1 MEETIAPPQTA
12 IRKLRKAIVGDVPQI
27 QKLVNF
33 YAKKDLM
40 LARSL
45 NDLYEH
51 IRDYVVAEDESG
63 NIIGCCALHVDWE
76 DLAELKALA
85 VDEAHLKQ
93 GIGRQLVRFCAKE
106 SAGLGI
112 RKIFA
117 LTYQLEFFGR
127 LGFKEVEKSELPH
140 KIWMECINCSKF
152 PACDEKA
159 VIYYIPETE

>member
-1 MEETIAPPQTA
+1 MNSAVMTE
-12 IRKLRKAIVGDVPQI
+12 KLRKALVKDVPQI
-27 QKLVNF
+27 QKLVNY

-51 IRDYVVAEDESG
+51 IRDYVVAENEKG
-63 NIIGCCALHVDWE
+63 EIIACCALHVDWE

-85 VDEAHLKQ
+85 VEESRLKRGLGRKLVQYCVEEA
-93 GIGRQLVRFCAKE
+93 AN
-106 SAGLGI
+106 LGI

-117 LTYQLEFFGR
+117 LTYQTEFFGR
-127 LGFKEVEKSELPH
+127 LGFKEVEKGELPH

-152 PACDEKA
+152 PTCDEKA
-159 VIYYIPETE
+159 VIYQIPEML